1 MRVRSELTAPLIALS
16 AVLLFAGA
24 ANAAIITFPSR
35 AAFGLAV
42 TGEIVETWEDNAV
55 GTVIPDGG
63 ILDGIIYST
72 PGPDAAVGNFFLPLS
87 PPNSLGIDAL
97 DVSDGFFSPGET
109 ISFSFPGPIIAFGIS
124 INTFAPGAG
133 AFSATNDLGDVALS
147 SVDPFPVDPFPDV
160 DPGQFVGFISDTPF
174 SAVTIAAP
182 GGFSYTLDDLNFVPV
197 AVVVPGPATSI
208 LVGAG
213 LAGVGA
219 ASWKRSRRG

>member
-1 MRVRSELTAPLIALS
+1 MRGRSELTAPLVALS
-16 AVLLFAGA
+16 AVLLFAGP
-24 ANAAIITFPSR
+24 ANAAIITFPNR
-35 AAFGLAV
+35 AAFDLGV

-72 PGPDAAVGNFFLPLS
+72 PGPDATVGNLFLPLS
-87 PPNSLGIDAL
+87 PPNSLG

-124 INTFAPGAG
+124 INTLAQGAG
-133 AFSATNDLGDVALS
+133 AYSATNDLGDVVLS
-147 SVDPFPVDPFPDV
+147 SFDHFPGFST
-160 DPGQFVGFISDTPF
+160 GQFVGFISDTPF
-174 SAVTIAAP
+174 SAVTIASP
-182 GGFSYTLDDLNFVPV
+182 GDFTNGYTLDDLNFVPV
-197 AVVVPGPATSI
+197 AVPGPATLI

>member
-1 MRVRSELTAPLIALS
+1 MRVRSELTAPLVALS
-16 AVLLFAGA
+16 AVLLLAGPA
-24 ANAAIITFPSR
+24 SAAIITFPSR
-35 AAFGLAV
+35 AAFGLGV

-55 GTVIPDGG
+55 GTVVPDAG

-72 PGPDAAVGNFFLPLS
+72 PGPDAAVGNLFLPLS
-87 PPNSLGIDAL
+87 PPNSLG

-124 INTFAPGAG
+124 INTFAQGAG
-133 AFSATNDLGDVALS
+133 AFSATNGLGDVALS
-147 SVDPFPVDPFPDV
+147 VFDPFPGSST
-160 DPGQFVGFISDTPF
+160 GQFVGFISDTPF

-182 GGFSYTLDDLNFVPV
+182 GGFTYTLDDLNFVPV
-197 AVVVPGPATSI
+197 AVPGPAPLI

>member
-1 MRVRSELTAPLIALS
+1 MRGRSELTAPLVALS
-16 AVLLFAGA
+16 AVLLFAGP
-24 ANAAIITFPSR
+24 ANAAIITFPNR
-35 AAFGLAV
+35 AAFDLGV

-72 PGPDAAVGNFFLPLS
+72 PGPDAAVGNLFLPLS
-87 PPNSLGIDAL
+87 PPNSLG

-109 ISFSFPGPIIAFGIS
+109 ISFSFPGSILAFGIS
-124 INTFAPGAG
+124 INTFAEGTG
-133 AFSATNDLGDVALS
+133 VFSATNDLGDVALS
-147 SVDPFPVDPFPDV
+147 FFDPFPGSST
-160 DPGQFVGFISDTPF
+160 GQFVGFISDTPF

-182 GGFSYTLDDLNFVPV
+182 GGFTYTLDDLNFVPV
-197 AVVVPGPATSI
+197 AVAVPGPATLI

-219 ASWKRSRRG
+219 ASASWKRSRRG

>member
-1 MRVRSELTAPLIALS
+1 MRGRSELTAPLVALS
-16 AVLLFAGA
+16 AVLLLAGP
-24 ANAAIITFPSR
+24 ANAAIVTFPSR
-35 AAFGLAV
+35 AAFGLGV

-55 GTVIPDGG
+55 GTVIPDAG

-72 PGPDAAVGNFFLPLS
+72 PGPDAAVGNLFLPLS
-87 PPNSLGIDAL
+87 PPNSLG

-109 ISFSFPGPIIAFGIS
+109 ISFSFPGSIIAFGIS
-124 INTFAPGAG
+124 INTFAQGAG
-133 AFSATNDLGDVALS
+133 AFSATNGLGDVALS
-147 SVDPFPVDPFPDV
+147 VFDPFPGSST
-160 DPGQFVGFISDTPF
+160 GQFVGFISDTPF

-182 GGFSYTLDDLNFVPV
+182 GGFTYTLDDLNFVPV
-197 AVVVPGPATSI
+197 AVPGPATLI